1 MTISKSATRRAAKKP
16 SGRNQLKNGKT
27 RKAMPL
33 RTSDPV
39 RTVLM
44 KSQRDSAEPKMRK
57 RAQSGDGQASTSKNT
72 PIPSSG
78 FITLLMQ
85 WSPLGL
91 FLRQQAFLANAMGQ
105 FARPNA
111 LLSRTS

>member
-1 MTISKSATRRAAKKP
+1 
-16 SGRNQLKNGKT
+16 
-27 RKAMPL
+27 MPL

-72 PIPSSG
+72 PMPSSG